1 MIIKE
6 AYNFGMKNASI
17 IKYVLIKADKRK
29 VNYTKLWP
37 LLMFKT

>member
-1 MIIKE
+1 
-6 AYNFGMKNASI
+6 MKNASI